1 LDPHGKQSL
10 DALEQF
16 YALFWQGHTHAEFV
30 DAERL
35 ENGYLQGGIRFQAFP
50 LLMIQPPHNR
60 YRELVNQVGDH
71 GPRHQPDKSSSN

>member
-1 LDPHGKQSL
+1 
-10 DALEQF
+10 
-16 YALFWQGHTHAEFV
+16 V
-30 DAERL
+30 DVERL